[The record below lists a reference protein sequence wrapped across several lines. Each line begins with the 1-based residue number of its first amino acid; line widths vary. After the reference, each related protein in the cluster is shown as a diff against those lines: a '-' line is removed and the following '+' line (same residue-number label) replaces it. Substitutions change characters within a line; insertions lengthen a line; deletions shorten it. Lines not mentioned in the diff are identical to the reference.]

1 MRDPRINRLHAKLSQ
16 LGEWQ
21 HNNEERERGR
31 EEEEETQKKMGK
43 KLKSDATLTYAAD
56 AFPLHV
62 VAAALVGGMSISAEP
77 SLPPASI
84 PVLLLSSG

>member
-1 MRDPRINRLHAKLSQ
+1 M
-16 LGEWQ
+16 WQ
-21 HNNEERERGR
+21 HNNEERERERER
-31 EEEEETQKKMGK
+31 EEEEETRKKMGR

-62 VAAALVGGMSISAEP
+62 VAAAVVGGMSISTEP

>member
-1 MRDPRINRLHAKLSQ
+1 V
-16 LGEWQ
+16 WQ
-21 HNNEERERGR
+21 HNNEERERERER
-31 EEEEETQKKMGK
+31 EEEEETRKKMGR

-62 VAAALVGGMSISAEP
+62 VAAAVVGGMSISTEP

>member
-1 MRDPRINRLHAKLSQ
+1 VSGSTTTKT
-16 LGEWQ
+16 EK
-21 HNNEERERGR
+21 ERVR
-31 EEEEETQKKMGK
+31 EEETQKKMGR

-62 VAAALVGGMSISAEP
+62 VAAALVGGMSISTEP

>member
-21 HNNEERERGR
+21 HNNEERERVR
-31 EEEEETQKKMGK
+31 EEETQKKMGR

-62 VAAALVGGMSISAEP
+62 VAAALVGGMSISTEP

>member
-1 MRDPRINRLHAKLSQ
+1 MRDPRISRLHAKLSQ

-21 HNNEERERGR
+21 HNNEERERER
-31 EEEEETQKKMGK
+31 VREEETQKKMGR

-62 VAAALVGGMSISAEP
+62 VAAALVGGMSISTEP

>member
-1 MRDPRINRLHAKLSQ
+1 VAAQQRR
-16 LGEWQ
+16 
-21 HNNEERERGR
+21 ERERER
-31 EEEEETQKKMGK
+31 EEEEEETQKKMGK

-62 VAAALVGGMSISAEP
+62 VAAAWVGGMSISTEP

>member
-1 MRDPRINRLHAKLSQ
+1 VRDPRISRLLAKLSQ

-21 HNNEERERGR
+21 HNNEERERER
-31 EEEEETQKKMGK
+31 EREETQKKMGR

-62 VAAALVGGMSISAEP
+62 VAAALVGGLSISTEP

>member
-1 MRDPRINRLHAKLSQ
+1 VAAQQRRER
-16 LGEWQ
+16 
-21 HNNEERERGR
+21 ERERGR
-31 EEEEETQKKMGK
+31 VREREEETQKKMGR

-62 VAAALVGGMSISAEP
+62 VAAALVGGMSISTEP

>member
-1 MRDPRINRLHAKLSQ
+1 VRDPRINRLHAKLSQ

-21 HNNEERERGR
+21 HNNEERERVR
-31 EEEEETQKKMGK
+31 EEETQKKMGR

-62 VAAALVGGMSISAEP
+62 VAAALVGGMSISTEP